1 VLLVFRV
8 PKAVLLQNDSRKRLS
23 IVVQKMSVCYRLF
36 FLVQDSDGVDNIFN
50 IEVKRKSLSGAGV
63 AVALG
68 HAILNIFNMN

>member
-1 VLLVFRV
+1 MLLVFRV
-8 PKAVLLQNDSRKRLS
+8 PKAVLLQNDSRKS
-23 IVVQKMSVCYRLF
+23 IVVQKMSACYRLF